1 MIWYHTH
8 TYGASYGRQVY
19 RVSDNQKQVD
29 MSPVIVS
36 FLSNLVYIYK
46 YLEIIP
52 TVSSVQI
59 SYFFDKRKL
68 SRQMRLNVNI
78 CNEKITMKKN
88 EICQVEKK
96 EKKH

>member
-8 TYGASYGRQVY
+8 TYGASYGWQVY

-52 TVSSVQI
+52 TVSSV
-59 SYFFDKRKL
+59 
-68 SRQMRLNVNI
+68 
-78 CNEKITMKKN
+78 
-88 EICQVEKK
+88 
-96 EKKH
+96 